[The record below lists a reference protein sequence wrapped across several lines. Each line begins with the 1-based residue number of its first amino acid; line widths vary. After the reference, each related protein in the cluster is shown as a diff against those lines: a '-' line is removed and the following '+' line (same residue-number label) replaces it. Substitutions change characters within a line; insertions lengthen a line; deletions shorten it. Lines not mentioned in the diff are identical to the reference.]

1 MKSRTLDRTRSVPP
15 AQAKTDS
22 QDRAQG
28 LVLLHYPF
36 CHFKTWR
43 HKFNVLDATQRS
55 DWGHYR
61 DARLA
66 IVDACAPGG
75 GGEAAIEAFY
85 RKAIMLRDSCEP
97 MVADPRDH
105 VALYLPPVAAPQH
118 WRSGI
123 YEKSDDGAYYVRLDK
138 PNVNGKAAS
147 TRDRGVGPRATIA
160 AMPSASQARGKGQR
174 T

>member
-1 MKSRTLDRTRSVPP
+1 MKSRTLDRTRSRPP

-66 IVDACAPGG
+66 IVAAGAFSTFLRQSEGSPLEKAP
-75 GGEAAIEAFY
+75 
-85 RKAIMLRDSCEP
+85 
-97 MVADPRDH
+97 
-105 VALYLPPVAAPQH
+105 
-118 WRSGI
+118 
-123 YEKSDDGAYYVRLDK
+123 SDDRS
-138 PNVNGKAAS
+138 S
-147 TRDRGVGPRATIA
+147 THRGDNNPTV
-160 AMPSASQARGKGQR
+160 
-174 T
+174 